1 MSTYFMTVAE
11 FASEVL
17 KIDKSDCFLNS
28 IDYKVLN
35 QHNKST
41 SITQER
47 ERKKKFSDQK

>member
-1 MSTYFMTVAE
+1 MTVAE
-11 FASEVL
+11 FASKVL
-17 KIDKSDCFLNS
+17 KIERPDCFLNS

-47 ERKKKFSDQK
+47 VRKNIFSDQK